1 MMRIGFIALV
11 ALFVVGTAALAED
24 VAEEEADVDSWI
36 GCWSRVYD
44 AVHLAKHPA
53 QKVAAM
59 TLSVAPREG
68 ESDGAPG
75 AYRAKITA
83 LVRDKQDTFAN
94 PENARCVEQG
104 ATLSC
109 FTYGFFIGQFSIERA
124 GKNRKLAL
132 RGAGQNL
139 ALVPGVDLGAFI
151 VLSSQDAENA
161 LFLLQAAPAKSCAR

>member
-1 MMRIGFIALV
+1 MRKGFLVLIALLI
-11 ALFVVGTAALAED
+11 ASTAALAED

-68 ESDGAPG
+68 
-75 AYRAKITA
+75 
-83 LVRDKQDTFAN
+83 DKQDTFAN

-109 FTYGFFIGQFSIERA
+109 FTDGFFIGQFSIERA

>member
-1 MMRIGFIALV
+1 MRIGFLALIAL
-11 ALFVVGTAALAED
+11 LIVGTAALAED
-24 VAEEEADVDSWI
+24 IAEEEADVDSWI

-104 ATLSC
+104 AALSC
-109 FTYGFFIGQFSIERA
+109 FTDGFFIGQFSIERA

-132 RGAGQNL
+132 RDAGQNL

>member
-1 MMRIGFIALV
+1 MRKGFLALIAL
-11 ALFVVGTAALAED
+11 LIVGTAALAED

-94 PENARCVEQG
+94 PESARCVERG

-109 FTYGFFIGQFSIERA
+109 FTDGFFIGQCSIERA

-132 RGAGQNL
+132 RGAGQTL

-151 VLSSQDAENA
+151 VLSSQDQENA

>member
-1 MMRIGFIALV
+1 MRSGFLLLV
-11 ALFVVGTAALAED
+11 ALLIVGTAALAED
-24 VAEEEADVDSWI
+24 VAEEEVDVDSWI

-68 ESDGAPG
+68 EDGAPG

-104 ATLSC
+104 AALSC
-109 FTYGFFIGQFSIERA
+109 FTDGFFIGQFSIERA

>member
-1 MMRIGFIALV
+1 MRTGFLALA
-11 ALFVVGTAALAED
+11 ALLVVGTGATAED
-24 VAEEEADVDSWI
+24 VAEEEDVNSWI

-44 AVHLAKHPA
+44 AVHLAKHPG
-53 QKVAAM
+53 QKVSAM
-59 TLSVAPREG
+59 TLAIAPREG
-68 ESDGAPG
+68 ESDAAPG
-75 AYRAKITA
+75 AYRARITA
-83 LVRDKQDTFAN
+83 LVRDKQETFSN
-94 PENARCVEQG
+94 TDGARCIEQG

-109 FTYGFFIGQFSIERA
+109 FTDGFFIGQFSIERA

>member
-1 MMRIGFIALV
+1 MRIVYFALIAL
-11 ALFVVGTAALAED
+11 LIVGTAAFAED
-24 VAEEEADVDSWI
+24 VAEEEVDVDTWI

-53 QKVAAM
+53 QKVTAM

-75 AYRAKITA
+75 TYRAKITA

-104 ATLSC
+104 TALSC
-109 FTYGFFIGQFSIERA
+109 FTDGFFIGQFSIERA

-132 RGAGQNL
+132 RGTDQNL
-139 ALVPGVDLGAFI
+139 ALVPGVDLGHFI

-161 LFLLQAAPAKSCAR
+161 LFLLLAAPAKSCAR

>member
-1 MMRIGFIALV
+1 SSAFAQ
-11 ALFVVGTAALAED
+11 D
-24 VAEEEADVDSWI
+24 VAEEEEVDSWI
-36 GCWSRVYD
+36 GCWTRIYD

-53 QKVAAM
+53 QKLTAL

-68 ESDGAPG
+68 GSDAAPG
-75 AYRAKITA
+75 AYSAKITA
-83 LVRDKQDTFAN
+83 LVRNKPDSFAN
-94 PENARCVEQG
+94 PESARCVEQE

-109 FTYGFFIGQFSIERA
+109 FTDGFFLGQFAIDRA

-151 VLSSQDAENA
+151 MLSSQDAENA
-161 LFLLQAAPAKSCAR
+161 LFLLQAAPAKACAR

>member
-1 MMRIGFIALV
+1 MRKGFLALIAL
-11 ALFVVGTAALAED
+11 LIVGTAALAED

-83 LVRDKQDTFAN
+83 LVRDKQDTFVN

-104 ATLSC
+104 TALSC
-109 FTYGFFIGQFSIERA
+109 FTDGFFIGQFSIERA

>member
-1 MMRIGFIALV
+1 
-11 ALFVVGTAALAED
+11 
-24 VAEEEADVDSWI
+24 
-36 GCWSRVYD
+36 
-44 AVHLAKHPA
+44 
-53 QKVAAM
+53 M

-83 LVRDKQDTFAN
+83 LVRDKQGTFAN
-94 PENARCVEQG
+94 PDSARCVEQG

-109 FTYGFFIGQFSIERA
+109 FTDGFFIGQFSIERA

-132 RGAGQNL
+132 RGAGRNL
-139 ALVPGVDLGAFI
+139 ALVPGVDIGAFI
-151 VLSSQDAENA
+151 VLSSQDADNA

>member
-1 MMRIGFIALV
+1 
-11 ALFVVGTAALAED
+11 
-24 VAEEEADVDSWI
+24 
-36 GCWSRVYD
+36 
-44 AVHLAKHPA
+44 
-53 QKVAAM
+53 M
-59 TLSVAPREG
+59 TLAIAPREG
-68 ESDGAPG
+68 ESDAAPG

-83 LVRDKQDTFAN
+83 LVRDKQETFSN
-94 PENARCVEQG
+94 PDGARCVEQG

-109 FTYGFFIGQFSIERA
+109 FTDGFFIGQFSIERA

-151 VLSSQDAENA
+151 VLSSQDPENA

>member
-1 MMRIGFIALV
+1 MRSGFV
-11 ALFVVGTAALAED
+11 ALIAVLIAGTAAVAED
-24 VAEEEADVDSWI
+24 AAEDAADVDSWI
-36 GCWSRVYD
+36 GCWTRIYD

-59 TLSVAPREG
+59 MLSVAPREG

-83 LVRDKQDTFAN
+83 LVRDKPDTFAN

-104 ATLSC
+104 ATLNC
-109 FTYGFFIGQFSIERA
+109 FTDGFFIGQFSIERA

-139 ALVPGVDLGAFI
+139 ALVPGVDLGRFI
-151 VLSSQDAENA
+151 MLSSQDAENA

>member
-1 MMRIGFIALV
+1 MRTGFLALM
-11 ALFVVGTAALAED
+11 ALLIVNTATLAED

-109 FTYGFFIGQFSIERA
+109 FTDGFFIGQFSIERA

>member
-1 MMRIGFIALV
+1 MRIGLLALIALLV
-11 ALFVVGTAALAED
+11 ASTTTLAED

-44 AVHLAKHPA
+44 AVHLSKHPA
-53 QKVAAM
+53 QKIAAM

-68 ESDGAPG
+68 GSDEAPG

-83 LVRDKQDTFAN
+83 LVRDKHDTFAN
-94 PENARCVEQG
+94 PESARCVEQG

-109 FTYGFFIGQFSIERA
+109 FTDGFFIGQFSIERA

-139 ALVPGVDLGAFI
+139 ALVPGVDLGHFI

>member
-1 MMRIGFIALV
+1 MRSGFLLLV
-11 ALFVVGTAALAED
+11 ALLIVGTAALAED
-24 VAEEEADVDSWI
+24 VAEEEVDVDSWI

-94 PENARCVEQG
+94 PEHARCVKQG

-109 FTYGFFIGQFSIERA
+109 FTDGFFIGQFSIERA

-151 VLSSQDAENA
+151 VLSSQDPENA
-161 LFLLQAAPAKSCAR
+161 LFLLQAAPAKSCTR

>member
-1 MMRIGFIALV
+1 MIRSGFVALIALV
-11 ALFVVGTAALAED
+11 IAGTAALAED
-24 VAEEEADVDSWI
+24 AAEDEADVDSWI

-53 QKVAAM
+53 QKVAAL
-59 TLSVAPREG
+59 TLSIAPRDNASEQ
-68 ESDGAPG
+68 APG

-83 LVRDKQDTFAN
+83 LMRDKQDIFAN
-94 PENARCVEQG
+94 PDSARCVEQG

-109 FTYGFFIGQFSIERA
+109 FTDGFFIGQFSIERS

-139 ALVPGVDLGAFI
+139 ALVPGVDLGAFT
-151 VLSSQDAENA
+151 LLTSQDAENA
-161 LFLLQAAPAKSCAR
+161 LFLLQAAPAKSCER

>member
-1 MMRIGFIALV
+1 MRTGFLALA
-11 ALFVVGTAALAED
+11 ALLVVGTGALAED
-24 VAEEEADVDSWI
+24 VAEEEDVNSWI

-44 AVHLAKHPA
+44 AVHLAKHTG
-53 QKVAAM
+53 QKVSAM
-59 TLSVAPREG
+59 TLAIAPREG
-68 ESDGAPG
+68 ESDAAPG
-75 AYRAKITA
+75 AYRAKVTA
-83 LVRDKQDTFAN
+83 LVRDKQETFSN
-94 PENARCVEQG
+94 TDGARCVEQG

-109 FTYGFFIGQFSIERA
+109 FTDGFFIGQFSIERA

-151 VLSSQDAENA
+151 VLSSQDPENA